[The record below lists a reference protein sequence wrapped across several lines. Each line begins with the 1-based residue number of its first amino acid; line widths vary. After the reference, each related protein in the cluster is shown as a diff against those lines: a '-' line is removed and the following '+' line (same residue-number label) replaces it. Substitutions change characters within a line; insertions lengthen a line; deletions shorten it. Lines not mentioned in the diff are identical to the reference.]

1 MHHFH
6 REFSKGCI
14 YEVESDRVNMKEKG
28 WGGITCRR
36 FKQRGCASGH
46 TYIFQS
52 FGRTYLINTIEIW
65 KKLLFSQ

>member
-1 MHHFH
+1 MQ
-6 REFSKGCI
+6 EIKA
-14 YEVESDRVNMKEKG
+14 E
-28 WGGITCRR
+28 
-36 FKQRGCASGH
+36 RGCASGH